1 MKRNNIE
8 ANGKKISKFYFEPI
22 ANQKDKYQCKI
33 CPLVQRVQAPT
44 SGYANLLSHVLS
56 SHPNYEAEM
65 KLSKEAKIEG
75 LWLLT

>member
-1 MKRNNIE
+1 MQNLSSRPK
-8 ANGKKISKFYFEPI
+8 GSTPS
-22 ANQKDKYQCKI
+22 
-33 CPLVQRVQAPT
+33 

-75 LWLLT
+75 LCLFT